1 MPRGDTHPWFLKHP
15 VCHHNIVWHWDQA
28 GPAEQANGLRWYS
41 DARQVATAIA
51 NGNTPL
57 GAGMLAVYSPQ
68 QAWMT
73 NVVNAARV
81 LREGRGIGGPGSG
94 IFASTL
100 QRQAAD
106 RLLAGE
112 RAADV
117 LIGPKIRAFA
127 ALIEHGGDADA
138 RQPQVVI
145 DRHAL
150 SIVCGRPLT
159 AKEYEA
165 APLGARQRKDGSL
178 RHPHY
183 DLVVG
188 LYVRAATIIAR
199 REHRAVAAHQ
209 VQAVTWLVRQRLNQQ
224 AEQRRGESPL
234 DKGRSVARARAE
246 QTWQQFRTDHF
257 PELDRYPGT
266 GYLAAA

>member
-1 MPRGDTHPWFLKHP
+1 MPRADSHPWFLKHP
-15 VCHHNIVWHWDQA
+15 ACYHNILWHWDQA
-28 GPAEQANGLRWYS
+28 SPAEQANGLRWYG
-41 DARQVATAIA
+41 DARQVAAAIA
-51 NGNTPL
+51 AGNTAL

-68 QAWMT
+68 QGWIA

-112 RAADV
+112 PSADV

-127 ALIEHGGDADA
+127 ALIEHGGDVDA
-138 RQPQVVI
+138 HQPQVVI

-150 SIVCGRPLT
+150 SVVCGRPLT
-159 AKEYEA
+159 AKEYET
-165 APLGARQRKDGSL
+165 APLGAHQRKDGSL
-178 RHPHY
+178 SHPHY
-183 DLVVG
+183 DRVVQ
-188 LYVRAATIIAR
+188 LYVRAAIIIAR
-199 REHRAVAAHQ
+199 RENRSVAAHQ

-224 AEQRRGESPL
+224 AEQCRGASPL
-234 DKGRSVARARAE
+234 DKGRAVARARAE
-246 QTWQQFRTDHF
+246 QTWLQFRADYL
-257 PELDRYPGT
+257 PGLDRYPGT